1 MGQPDADNSAIKS
14 AYSEP
19 NCWKTKLSGTH
30 PQNNESILY
39 SPIFDVNIVKPDTL
53 SFMLRMHTNAGAAK
67 MYVEYLNWEGK
78 WVLLGAKE
86 DGYGDNWYNNDDNYF
101 DGTKSWT
108 KVVYSLKH
116 LNYLF
121 GNNFQLRF
129 VFSSNSGVRKDGFAI
144 DDFEIKRA
152 QREQDAGIVSMILEP
167 TALPNYGSNYYPR
180 VGIHNYGTRVLDNV
194 EVCYTSE
201 GLYIPICENL
211 VNAGIEPGETMEY
224 TFETGTYL
232 TVDSPDPFGICA
244 FTRLNPTDVYSDND
258 SLCQDI
264 VIGPL
269 QKDVGIISINS
280 PNAQIVSNDQI
291 EVAIQIRNYGL
302 DPVSELPVAYSVPGA
317 GQVEETIHFNP
328 PLYNG
333 DEYVY
338 RFDRTFRSSF
348 GAVNL
353 KCWTGLEGDYYH
365 DNDTV
370 YKRLEGTSST
380 RDLEAKYITIDD
392 SDPNTIALQLAF
404 MNRSSVGVGDI
415 TVGYFVNGDREN
427 IVQETYRLGNTVP
440 AGTYGYHR
448 FEATLPKANAP
459 YSIVTAFVSADGE
472 NDRTN
477 DTTSVLYMGYRDGV
491 ADSILIEQTYL
502 PDCRVQLKAHNGG
515 TIGGTTQVRA
525 HLVLNGDFANQII
538 EDFTWEYDEPN
549 PNLIRYMNFT
559 QRIPK
564 SEDGTYNIMAW
575 IEYPYDADHRNDT
588 THVYA
593 VRSYVGLEEVAEE
606 LTFDLEQNQPNP
618 FDAETAIGF
627 TLPEAGEATLT
638 ISNNLGQVL
647 KTIKGTYG
655 SGRNTIVLRDLGLPE
670 GIYYY
675 TMYYKEQ
682 KKVRKMIITK

>member
-1 MGQPDADNSAIKS
+1 M
-14 AYSEP
+14 
-19 NCWKTKLSGTH
+19 
-30 PQNNESILY
+30 
-39 SPIFDVNIVKPDTL
+39 
-53 SFMLRMHTNAGAAK
+53 
-67 MYVEYLNWEGK
+67 
-78 WVLLGAKE
+78 
-86 DGYGDNWYNNDDNYF
+86 
-101 DGTKSWT
+101 
-108 KVVYSLKH
+108 
-116 LNYLF
+116 F